1 MEDKIQSLPHELRT
15 THPKNWT
22 TENVCAWLTG
32 WGPGFRI
39 SALTQLQ
46 NGVDGGVIHEALSD
60 TSQAAMGTVTSLQ
73 GPMGVTDGQVLR
85 LKKEMGIFI
94 DICSYFD
101 KKQEPQAS
109 SRNTDLLVVSHNDLH
124 TIDCDELASSL
135 TKGGVSGVGLA
146 HALLRTAVPKNS
158 LQQRIQGAPVRVGN
172 EGWLDGSAR
181 SSATSKSIKQG
192 ITASKTRVAPG
203 SITSFFQ
210 KQGILQEIGSATEVM
225 HKLAA
230 HYQKHQTFRAFKYK
244 GWCYKTWSDLLPVVY
259 TPSFSEDVYLCTE
272 QFSHY
277 TALEVPENSSFEKGG
292 RRETEEAHIHNLTDL
307 LSSSTTGQPSSRY
320 SRR

>member
-101 KKQEPQAS
+101 KKQEPQSS

-135 TKGGVSGVGLA
+135 TKGGPKRRTSNSVSC
-146 HALLRTAVPKNS
+146 R
-158 LQQRIQGAPVRVGN
+158 
-172 EGWLDGSAR
+172 
-181 SSATSKSIKQG
+181 
-192 ITASKTRVAPG
+192 
-203 SITSFFQ
+203 
-210 KQGILQEIGSATEVM
+210 
-225 HKLAA
+225 
-230 HYQKHQTFRAFKYK
+230 
-244 GWCYKTWSDLLPVVY
+244 
-259 TPSFSEDVYLCTE
+259 
-272 QFSHY
+272 
-277 TALEVPENSSFEKGG
+277 
-292 RRETEEAHIHNLTDL
+292 
-307 LSSSTTGQPSSRY
+307 
-320 SRR
+320 